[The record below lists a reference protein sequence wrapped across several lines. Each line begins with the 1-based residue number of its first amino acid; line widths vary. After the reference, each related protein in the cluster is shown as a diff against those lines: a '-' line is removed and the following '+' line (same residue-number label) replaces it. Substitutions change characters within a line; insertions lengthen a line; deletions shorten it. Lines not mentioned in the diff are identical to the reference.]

1 MTASITVARP
11 AVEEYEP
18 AFERYISLVA
28 NVDDAI
34 VALAVQKDRF
44 AQTVAAMTD
53 AEATYRYAPEKWSVK
68 ELIGHVCDGERIFA
82 YRLLRVGRA
91 DETPLPGFEEKD
103 YVANARS
110 DQRSLRDLIDEWQAV
125 RSATIAL
132 VRGLPE
138 EAWPRRGTSNGKPIS
153 ARALLYIVLGHAEHH
168 LNVLHT
174 RYAVPTV

>member
-1 MTASITVARP
+1 MTVSIPVARP

-28 NVDDAI
+28 DVEDAV

-44 AQTVAAMTD
+44 ARTVAAMTD
-53 AEATYRYAPEKWSVK
+53 AEAMYRYAPGKWSVK

-82 YRLLRVGRA
+82 YRLLRIARA
-91 DETPLPGFEEKD
+91 DATPLPGFEEND
-103 YVANARS
+103 YVVNAHS

-125 RSATIAL
+125 RSATSAL

-138 EAWPRRGTSNGKPIS
+138 EAWPRHGTSNGQPIS
-153 ARALLYIVLGHAEHH
+153 ARALLYIVIGHAEHH

-174 RYAVPTV
+174 RYGVPTV